1 MRFFILFLLCLL
13 ASGPLGAGSAQ
24 AAPQKGFLPQILGS
38 VEGLSPCKPGGDITL
53 DVGRWLRLM
62 RDGEPFAQTCV
73 YLYWGVSRVQA
84 GDQTFYQVESS

>member
-24 AAPQKGFLPQILGS
+24 AAPQKGFLPQILDS
-38 VEGLSPCKPGGDITL
+38 VEGLSPCKPGGDITR

-62 RDGEPFAQTCV
+62 RLEDEAA
-73 YLYWGVSRVQA
+73 SRA
-84 GDQTFYQVESS
+84 YISPVEDVPSFCSA